1 MIIYKQYDSGL
12 QLIVKKMNGL
22 MSVSAGVFVKCG
34 SANESAEE
42 NGISHFIEHT
52 TFKGTKTRTAFDISD
67 EIDRFG
73 AQINAYTSKETTCY
87 YVKSTSEHFN
97 SALNVLSDI
106 FFNSEYAEE
115 ELDKE
120 RDVILQEIA
129 MTNDSP
135 EDLTLDK
142 LSESYYGNSGYG
154 AQILGTEENVK
165 RFNRDDIKKYMD
177 KYYVPK
183 NVVISIA
190 GNVDLDN
197 IEKTVKELF
206 EDRFTRFGAENLYI
220 PDGESKKGNINIVKD
235 VEQSHVA
242 IAMPTCNISS
252 PRVNAVNIITAV
264 FGGGMSSRLYQ
275 TVRENLGL
283 AYSVYSYASLYMKAG
298 TLCVY
303 AGVANAKRDVAFGA
317 IVDEIK
323 KVRDNGL
330 TEKEFL
336 SGKEQVKSSLI
347 MSQESTSTQM
357 QLYGLNLLRKGD
369 VFNLERKIID
379 INELDLYDVNR
390 VVKSNFDLEKA
401 SVVSVGK
408 NKKELKIQ

>member
-34 SANESAEE
+34 SANETAEE
-42 NGISHFIEHT
+42 NGISHFIEHCV
-52 TFKGTKTRTAFDISD
+52 FKGTTNRSAFDISD
-67 EIDRFG
+67 EIDRLG

-87 YVKSTSEHFN
+87 YIKATSEHFN
-97 SALNVLSDI
+97 SALGILSDV
-106 FFNSEYAEE
+106 FFNSTFLPD

-142 LSESYYGNSGYG
+142 MSESFFGDSGYG
-154 AQILGTEENVK
+154 AQILGTEQNVK
-165 RFNRDDIKKYMD
+165 RFTRADVLKYMD

-206 EDRFTRFGAENLYI
+206 DDKFCRFGAENLYI
-220 PDGESKKGNINIVKD
+220 PGGESQKGNVNIVKD
-235 VEQSHVA
+235 VEQSHFA

-283 AYSVYSYASLYMKAG
+283 AYSVYSFASLYMKAG

-303 AGVANAKRDVAFGA
+303 AGVSNAKRDVAFNA
-317 IVDEIK
+317 VVDEIK
-323 KVRDNGL
+323 KIRDKGL

-379 INELDLYDVNR
+379 INELDLSDVNR
-390 VVKSNFDLEKA
+390 VVKSNFDLEQA
-401 SVVSVGK
+401 AIVSVGNNK
-408 NKKELKIQ
+408 NKLELK